1 MFGLTNRPIFNIH
14 KKYHLYSTFL
24 HHNHHQFRYSQQSE
38 NGQSKYNGYWNL
50 QLQQPAP
57 SSYLQNHSYEE
68 HHNTDIDI
76 ASTAINTNSPEEI
89 QPVMTIDGELI
100 PLKPVFPD
108 NCCMSGCAHC
118 VLDIYQDDLKEWK
131 EKTTQIRERLLKE
144 GKPLPPI
151 LMQFNNDN
159 TEEDDID
166 PGMKAFLELEK
177 KLAGT
182 SS

>member
-1 MFGLTNRPIFNIH
+1 MFGLTNRSTFSIH
-14 KKYHLYSTFL
+14 KKYHLYSAFL
-24 HHNHHQFRYSQQSE
+24 HHQQFKYSQQSE

-57 SSYLQNHSYEE
+57 SSYLQDPSYEE
-68 HHNTDIDI
+68 HHHTDI

-89 QPVMTIDGELI
+89 KPVITIDGELI
-100 PLKPVFPD
+100 PPKPVFPD
-108 NCCMSGCAHC
+108 NCCMS
-118 VLDIYQDDLKEWK
+118 VLDIYQDDLNEWK
-131 EKTTQIRERLLKE
+131 EKTNRIRERLLQE

-151 LMQFNNDN
+151 LLQSNDN
-159 TEEDDID
+159 TKEDDID

>member
-1 MFGLTNRPIFNIH
+1 
-14 KKYHLYSTFL
+14 
-24 HHNHHQFRYSQQSE
+24 
-38 NGQSKYNGYWNL
+38 
-50 QLQQPAP
+50 PAP
-57 SSYLQNHSYEE
+57 SSYLQNPSYEE

-100 PLKPVFPD
+100 PLKP
-108 NCCMSGCAHC
+108 
-118 VLDIYQDDLKEWK
+118 DDLKDWK

-166 PGMKAFLELEK
+166 PGMKAFLELKK